1 MTCNPGKGSGG
12 PAAADRWSLNLQLC
26 EEMRSWLS
34 ELPSSGHSVGKPEQK
49 DAVSPKRSRTCG
61 RQVERAKAARSRGTM
76 GIGHAAQ
83 SHSPQNF
90 QIRSKAP
97 IFSLCLVWEWRFL
110 ADYTSSAV
118 LHVTGLWGSGYF
130 GTLEFVTLSS
140 IPPLTRPHL
149 FG

>member
-1 MTCNPGKGSGG
+1 MSCNPGKGSGG
-12 PAAADRWSLNLQLC
+12 PAVAGRWSLNLMLC
-26 EEMRSWLS
+26 EEMRRWLS
-34 ELPSSGHSVGKPEQK
+34 ELPSSGHSVGKPEQRN
-49 DAVSPKRSRTCG
+49 AVSPKRSRTSG

-76 GIGHAAQ
+76 GTGHAVR
-83 SHSPQNF
+83 SHSPWNF
-90 QIRSKAP
+90 Q

-110 ADYTSSAV
+110 ADYTSSTV

-140 IPPLTRPHL
+140 IPPLTRPHP